1 MDLLQNKWELRRIAH
16 LSYAVIVADITTR
29 NLKREDILTTWTT
42 RKKNCCVF
50 GLFLIQFFFNKIFFQ
65 CFSGSVDYTA
75 IYYKT
80 LDQLLP

>member
-1 MDLLQNKWELRRIAH
+1 VEQELMLLQQHPGFSGVR
-16 LSYAVIVADITTR
+16 VA
-29 NLKREDILTTWTT
+29 
-42 RKKNCCVF
+42 
-50 GLFLIQFFFNKIFFQ
+50 FNKIFFQ